1 MYAGCAGDKF
11 GETEFGTS
19 FFCVGISVQLYGY
32 QQLKYKLAMKISI
45 VSILTCALALSL
57 SFASIAGDKKKSKE
71 EKETAG
77 AVKFDA
83 ALYKINDTNK
93 VKLSVNKSENDRLRV
108 VLKDKGG
115 KIYYSEVFNERDS
128 KYRRVFNLDE
138 MVDGT
143 YYFELSHKKD
153 KMVKEVNIQST
164 NSKQI
169 SLQ

>member
-1 MYAGCAGDKF
+1 
-11 GETEFGTS
+11 
-19 FFCVGISVQLYGY
+19 
-32 QQLKYKLAMKISI
+32 MKISI
-45 VSILTCALALSL
+45 VSILTCALALTL
-57 SFASIAGDKKKSKE
+57 SFASIAGDKKKNSE
-71 EKETAG
+71 EKETAS

-93 VKLSVNKSENDRLRV
+93 VKLSVNKNENDRLRV

-115 KIYYSEVFNERDS
+115 KVYYSEVFNEKDS

-138 MVDGT
+138 MSDGT
-143 YYFELSHKKD
+143 YYFELIHKKD
-153 KMVKEVNIQST
+153 KLVKEVNIQST